1 MPEFRDWE
9 RWLSQWSIWCKHQDL
24 SLDPQ
29 HHVRSWAWHWAP
41 VIPALGRLRKVL
53 LWHSLAG
60 QLTQLNPL
68 SYGSTKDL
76 VSKIKTE
83 HDWRKHLTSTSDL
96 HVNTHKST
104 SLHVHMNVCITH
116 TLNKARHHVCVST
129 CVYSS
134 KRFDGFEHSCSSPH
148 KSFNFSRAAEARI
161 KKWSESN
168 KNMIILHKSKGHCK
182 QKSTM

>member
-1 MPEFRDWE
+1 MAQSMKYLMQTLGSEFR
-9 RWLSQWSIWCKHQDL
+9 SSAPCKKL
-24 SLDPQ
+24 SL
-29 HHVRSWAWHWAP
+29 
-41 VIPALGRLRKVL
+41 ALGTCNPSTGEAKKGT
-53 LWHSLAG
+53 SLA
-60 QLTQLNPL
+60 LTGWSVDPAESI
-68 SYGSTKDL
+68 SYGSTRDL

-168 KNMIILHKSKGHCK
+168 KNMIILHKSKGHFK